1 MKRLFVLLLELFV
14 GIPYEALRY
23 LQNKHRIPLSKK
35 LEEAIAGKESEITV
49 YFKAG
54 GYRWSVRGRLINTL
68 QKMGVTRI
76 KSLRDQNDAVLA
88 VLSPPQIKAMSKK
101 RWVLGMAT
109 ASEMLFLEKSCLE
122 DPTNYHFDD
131 DELKQ
136 ALEELDKKYQL

>member
-54 GYRWSVRGRLINTL
+54 GDRLKVPGRL
-68 QKMGVTRI
+68 
-76 KSLRDQNDAVLA
+76 
-88 VLSPPQIKAMSKK
+88 
-101 RWVLGMAT
+101 
-109 ASEMLFLEKSCLE
+109 
-122 DPTNYHFDD
+122 
-131 DELKQ
+131 LKYTPENGRYENKVS
-136 ALEELDKKYQL
+136 ARPK